1 MIVIYFFLVF
11 LTFLMLSTQSIF
23 ISSMSFFGICVILHT
38 TIFNEQDDEIY
49 YCTGSRFDI
58 FNDDDIEIEDNI
70 TNLHIQ

>member
-1 MIVIYFFLVF
+1 
-11 LTFLMLSTQSIF
+11 MLSTQSIF